1 MEIALSLFDSK
12 NIKLRLTL
20 MPTKPT
26 KSDIHER
33 ISFSSRLRASLE
45 SAGMPISPT
54 VLQRVFNS
62 QSSIPVSVHA
72 ARKWLTGDSIPTQN
86 HLRTLSIIWGV
97 SVTWLRFGDESLV
110 FKGKAITPK
119 EEILLN
125 DFRRLTKTTQ
135 THISNLIR
143 SLALEEKKRK

>member
-1 MEIALSLFDSK
+1 
-12 NIKLRLTL
+12 

-33 ISFSSRLRASLE
+33 IGFSSRLKASLE
-45 SAGMPISPT
+45 SADMPISPT
-54 VLQRVFNS
+54 VLQRIFNS

-72 ARKWLTGDSIPTQN
+72 ARKWLMGDSIPTQT
-86 HLRTLSIIWGV
+86 HLRTLSVILGV
-97 SVTWLRFGDESLV
+97 SVTWLRFGDDSLV
-110 FKGKAITPK
+110 SKGKAISPK
-119 EEILLN
+119 EEILLG
-125 DFRRLTKTTQ
+125 DFRCLTKITQ